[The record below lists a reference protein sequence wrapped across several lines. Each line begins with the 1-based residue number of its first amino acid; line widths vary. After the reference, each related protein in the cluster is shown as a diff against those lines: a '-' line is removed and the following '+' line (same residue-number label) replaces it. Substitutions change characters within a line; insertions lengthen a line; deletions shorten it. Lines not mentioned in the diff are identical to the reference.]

1 MGGEALPW
9 VDLERRRDA
18 HVRGGPDGAP
28 HEAAEVV
35 LEGGAAK
42 FGGRFGTI
50 TLALGLFLLPA
61 MMSAAGFLVV
71 RILGAAWRRRGG
83 RGVVVAPAQG
93 VPEAPGTAGAPPT
106 VNPTR

>member
-1 MGGEALPW
+1 MMPLTARPARETGWYGLGYCLGMSALF
-9 VDLERRRDA
+9 
-18 HVRGGPDGAP
+18 
-28 HEAAEVV
+28 AAEVV